1 MSSETLLETAAT
13 SSPKATDI
21 FHCET
26 LANKPPLP
34 GVKRKFGES
43 EREREGR
50 ERAKISC
57 SQPGSLISPPLFKP
71 RPNLAMVPGYP
82 HEAAQGNG
90 GGVGQEGGAASQEDE
105 WKNIKVVSGE
115 C

>member
-90 GGVGQEGGAASQEDE
+90 QEVAGASQEDE
-105 WKNIKVVSGE
+105 WKNIKVVRDLW
-115 C
+115 